1 MNRYYIENQSNLIKI
16 YKDSIDDSLV
26 FNNILFSSYSEAKY
40 YLLHFKDTIFQQLG
54 YSNFLDEDLKE
65 YTSLKNRINDLKQNI
80 ITIDTIIKKHEN
92 YVKGYFQSEEWLARQ
107 EAAQLY
113 ENVLNEKR
121 LLIISHKEKLASH
134 IREIS
139 NLKITAGSLTVDNI
153 LNGRY
158 NQVPAYLKSKHI
170 ERFAH
175 DYTNDLIKFSKK
187 ENEALDNYKEVLRS
201 FDSKSRSIYKEKKK
215 IVKLYLKEIELQ
227 KELKRLEL
235 KIITK
240 IPNQNYYYFVNIDN
254 LPFER
259 LQYNKELECYN
270 LFVVYK
276 NRITEIKS
284 FYEYN
289 NQYYIF
295 SSEGMLPSSKC
306 LFLMNDNIGELIQLE
321 RKEII
326 LGDNL

>member
-1 MNRYYIENQSNLIKI
+1 MNRYYIESHSNLIKI
-16 YKDSIDDSLV
+16 YKDSVDNNLV
-26 FNNILFSSYSEAKY
+26 FNNILFSSYSEAKF
-40 YLLHFKDTIFQQLG
+40 YLLHFKDSIFEKLG
-54 YSNFLDEDLKE
+54 YTNCYDEDLKE
-65 YTSLKNRINDLKQNI
+65 YTSLKNKINDLEQKI

-92 YVKGYFQSEEWLARQ
+92 YVKGYFHSEEWLARQ

-175 DYTNDLIKFSKK
+175 DYTNDLIEFSKK
-187 ENEALDNYKEVLRS
+187 ENEALDNYKEILRR
-201 FDSKSRSIYKEKKK
+201 FDSESRSIYKEKKK
-215 IVKLYLKEIELQ
+215 IVKLHLKEIELQ

>member
-16 YKDSIDDSLV
+16 YKGSIDDSLV

-92 YVKGYFQSEEWLARQ
+92 YVKGYFQSDEWLARQ

-175 DYTNDLIKFSKK
+175 DYTNDLIAFSKK
-187 ENEALDNYKEVLRS
+187 ENEALNNYKEILRR
-201 FDSKSRSIYKEKKK
+201 FDSESRSIYKEKKK
-215 IVKLYLKEIELQ
+215 IVKLHLKEIELQ

-235 KIITK
+235 KVITK

-284 FYEYN
+284 FYEHD

-306 LFLMNDNIGELIQLE
+306 LFLMNDNIGELVQLE

>member
-40 YLLHFKDTIFQQLG
+40 YLLHFKNTIFQQLG

-65 YTSLKNRINDLKQNI
+65 YTSLKNRIIDLKQNI
-80 ITIDTIIKKHEN
+80 NTIDTIIKKHEN

-187 ENEALDNYKEVLRS
+187 ENEALDNYKEILRR
-201 FDSKSRSIYKEKKK
+201 FDRESRSIYKEKKK
-215 IVKLYLKEIELQ
+215 IVKLHLKEIELQ

-284 FYEYN
+284 FYEHN

>member
-1 MNRYYIENQSNLIKI
+1 MSRYYIESHSNLIKI
-16 YKDSIDDSLV
+16 YKDSVDNNLV
-26 FNNILFSSYSEAKY
+26 FNNILFSSYSEAKF
-40 YLLHFKDTIFQQLG
+40 YLLHFKDTIFEKLG

-92 YVKGYFQSEEWLARQ
+92 YVKGYFQSDEWLARQ

-175 DYTNDLIKFSKK
+175 DYTNDLIAFSKK
-187 ENEALDNYKEVLRS
+187 ENEALDNYKEILRR
-201 FDSKSRSIYKEKKK
+201 FDSESRSIYKEKKK
-215 IVKLYLKEIELQ
+215 IVKLHLKEIELQ

-284 FYEYN
+284 FYEHN

>member
-92 YVKGYFQSEEWLARQ
+92 YVKGYFQSDEWLARQ

-187 ENEALDNYKEVLRS
+187 ENEALDNYKEILRR
-201 FDSKSRSIYKEKKK
+201 FDSESRSIYKEKKK
-215 IVKLYLKEIELQ
+215 IVKLHLKEIELQ

>member
-1 MNRYYIENQSNLIKI
+1 MR
-16 YKDSIDDSLV
+16 
-26 FNNILFSSYSEAKY
+26 
-40 YLLHFKDTIFQQLG
+40 HFKDTIFQQLG

-80 ITIDTIIKKHEN
+80 NAIDTIIKKHKN
-92 YVKGYFQSEEWLARQ
+92 YVKGYFQSDEWLARQ

-158 NQVPAYLKSKHI
+158 KQVPAYLKSKHI

-175 DYTNDLIKFSKK
+175 DYTNDLIEFSKK
-187 ENEALDNYKEVLRS
+187 ENEALDNYKEILRR
-201 FDSKSRSIYKEKKK
+201 FDSESRSIYKEKKK
-215 IVKLYLKEIELQ
+215 IVKLHLKEIELQ

-235 KIITK
+235 KVITK

-284 FYEYN
+284 FYEHD

-306 LFLMNDNIGELIQLE
+306 LFLMNDNIGELVQLE
-321 RKEII
+321 RKK
-326 LGDNL
+326 LY

>member
-16 YKDSIDDSLV
+16 YKGSIDDSLV

-107 EAAQLY
+107 KAAQLY

-158 NQVPAYLKSKHI
+158 KQVPAYLKSKHI

-175 DYTNDLIKFSKK
+175 DYTNDLIEFSKK
-187 ENEALDNYKEVLRS
+187 ENEALDNYKEILRR
-201 FDSKSRSIYKEKKK
+201 FDSESRSIYKEKKK
-215 IVKLYLKEIELQ
+215 IVKLHLKEIELQ

-254 LPFER
+254 LPFKR

-306 LFLMNDNIGELIQLE
+306 LFLMNDNIGEPIQLE

>member
-1 MNRYYIENQSNLIKI
+1 MNRYYIESHSNLIKI
-16 YKDSIDDSLV
+16 YKDSVDNNLV
-26 FNNILFSSYSEAKY
+26 FNNILFSSYSEAKF
-40 YLLHFKDTIFQQLG
+40 YLLHFKDTIFEKLG
-54 YSNFLDEDLKE
+54 YTNCYDEDLKE
-65 YTSLKNRINDLKQNI
+65 YTSLKNKINDLEQKI
-80 ITIDTIIKKHEN
+80 IPIDTIIKKHKN
-92 YVKGYFQSEEWLARQ
+92 YVKGYFHSEEWFARQ
-107 EAAQLY
+107 EVAKLY

-121 LLIISHKEKLASH
+121 VLVIAHKAKLASH
-134 IREIS
+134 IRKIS
-139 NLKITAGSLTVDNI
+139 NLKITAGSLTIDSI
-153 LNGRY
+153 LNGKY

-170 ERFAH
+170 ERFTH
-175 DYTNDLIKFSKK
+175 KYTNDLIEFSKK
-187 ENEALDNYKEVLRS
+187 EEEALNNYKEILKR
-201 FDSKSRSIYKEKKK
+201 FDSESRSIYKEKKK
-215 IVKLYLKEIELQ
+215 IVKLHLKKIELQ

-240 IPNQNYYYFVNIDN
+240 IPNQSYYYFVNIDN

>member
-16 YKDSIDDSLV
+16 YKGSIDDSLV

-92 YVKGYFQSEEWLARQ
+92 YVKGYFQSDEWLARQ

-175 DYTNDLIKFSKK
+175 DYTNDLIAFSKK
-187 ENEALDNYKEVLRS
+187 ENEALNNYKEILRR
-201 FDSKSRSIYKEKKK
+201 FDSESRSIYKEKKK
-215 IVKLYLKEIELQ
+215 IVKLHLKEIELQ

-235 KIITK
+235 KVITK

>member
-92 YVKGYFQSEEWLARQ
+92 YVKGYFQSDEWLARQ

-175 DYTNDLIKFSKK
+175 DYTNDLIAFSKK
-187 ENEALDNYKEVLRS
+187 ENEALNNYKEILRR
-201 FDSKSRSIYKEKKK
+201 FDSESRSIYKEKKK
-215 IVKLYLKEIELQ
+215 IVKLHLKEIELQ

-235 KIITK
+235 KVITK

-284 FYEYN
+284 FYEHD

-306 LFLMNDNIGELIQLE
+306 LFLMNDNIGELVQLE

>member
-16 YKDSIDDSLV
+16 YKGSIDDSLV

-107 EAAQLY
+107 KAAQLY

-121 LLIISHKEKLASH
+121 LLVISHKERLASH

-175 DYTNDLIKFSKK
+175 DYTNDLIEFSKK
-187 ENEALDNYKEVLRS
+187 ENEALDNYKEILRR
-201 FDSKSRSIYKEKKK
+201 FDSESRSIYKEKKK
-215 IVKLYLKEIELQ
+215 IVKLHLKEIELQ

>member
-16 YKDSIDDSLV
+16 YKNSIDDSLV

-92 YVKGYFQSEEWLARQ
+92 YVKGYFQSDEWLARQ

-175 DYTNDLIKFSKK
+175 DYTNDLIEFSKK
-187 ENEALDNYKEVLRS
+187 ENEALDNYKEILRR
-201 FDSKSRSIYKEKKK
+201 FDSESRSIYKEKKK
-215 IVKLYLKEIELQ
+215 IVKLHLKEIELQ

>member
-1 MNRYYIENQSNLIKI
+1 M
-16 YKDSIDDSLV
+16 
-26 FNNILFSSYSEAKY
+26 
-40 YLLHFKDTIFQQLG
+40 G

-80 ITIDTIIKKHEN
+80 NAIDTIIKKHKN
-92 YVKGYFQSEEWLARQ
+92 YVKGYFQSDEWLARQ
-107 EAAQLY
+107 KAAQLY
-113 ENVLNEKR
+113 EDVLNEKR

-153 LNGRY
+153 LNGKY

-187 ENEALDNYKEVLRS
+187 ENEAFDNYKEILRR
-201 FDSKSRSIYKEKKK
+201 FDSESRSIYKEKKK
-215 IVKLYLKEIELQ
+215 IVKLHLKEIELQ

>member
-1 MNRYYIENQSNLIKI
+1 MNKYYIEKHSNLIKI
-16 YKDSIDDSLV
+16 YKDSVDNNLV

-107 EAAQLY
+107 KAAQLY

-187 ENEALDNYKEVLRS
+187 ENEVLDNYKEVLRS

-215 IVKLYLKEIELQ
+215 IVKLHLKEIELQ

>member
-40 YLLHFKDTIFQQLG
+40 YLLHFKNTIFQQLG

-80 ITIDTIIKKHEN
+80 NAIDTIIKKHKN
-92 YVKGYFQSEEWLARQ
+92 YVKGYFQSTEWLARQ

-175 DYTNDLIKFSKK
+175 DYTNDLIEFSKK
-187 ENEALDNYKEVLRS
+187 ENEVLDNYKEILRH
-201 FDSKSRSIYKEKKK
+201 FDSESRSIYKEKKK
-215 IVKLYLKEIELQ
+215 IVKLHLKEIELQ

-306 LFLMNDNIGELIQLE
+306 LFLMNDNIGEPIQLE

>member
-16 YKDSIDDSLV
+16 YKGSIDDSLV

-92 YVKGYFQSEEWLARQ
+92 YVKGYFQSDEWLARQ
-107 EAAQLY
+107 KAAQLY

-187 ENEALDNYKEVLRS
+187 ENEVLDNYKEVLRS

-215 IVKLYLKEIELQ
+215 IVKLHLKEIELQ

-306 LFLMNDNIGELIQLE
+306 LFLMNDNIGEPIQLE

>member
-92 YVKGYFQSEEWLARQ
+92 YVKGYFQSDEWLARQ

-187 ENEALDNYKEVLRS
+187 ENEALDNYKEILRR
-201 FDSKSRSIYKEKKK
+201 FDSESRSIYKEKKK
-215 IVKLYLKEIELQ
+215 IVKLHLKEIELQ

-306 LFLMNDNIGELIQLE
+306 LFLMNDNIGEPIQLE

>member
-1 MNRYYIENQSNLIKI
+1 MNKYYIENQSNLIKL
-16 YKDSIDDSLV
+16 YKDSIDNSLV
-26 FNNILFSSYSEAKY
+26 FNNILFSSYSEAKF
-40 YLLHFKDTIFQQLG
+40 YLLHFKDTIFEKLG
-54 YSNFLDEDLKE
+54 YTNCYDEDLKQ
-65 YTSLKNRINDLKQNI
+65 YTSLKNKINELKEKINSV
-80 ITIDTIIKKHEN
+80 DTIIKNHDD
-92 YVKGYFQSEEWLARQ
+92 YVKGYFKSDEWLARQ
-107 EAAQLY
+107 EAAKLY

-121 LLIISHKEKLASH
+121 VLIIDYKAKLASH

-139 NLKITAGSLTVDNI
+139 DLKITAGSLTIDRI
-153 LNGRY
+153 LNGKY

-170 ERFAH
+170 ERFTH
-175 DYTNDLIKFSKK
+175 EYTNALIEFSKK
-187 ENEALDNYKEVLRS
+187 ENEALNHYKEILRS
-201 FDSKSRSIYKEKKK
+201 YDSHSRSIYKEKKK

-240 IPNQNYYYFVNIDN
+240 IPNQTYYYFVNIDN

-259 LQYNKELECYN
+259 LQYNQALECYN

-276 NRITEIKS
+276 NKITEIKS

-295 SSEGMLPSSKC
+295 TSEGMLPSSHC
-306 LFLMNDNIGELIQLE
+306 VFLMNDNIGEHIE
-321 RKEII
+321 IKKKEII

>member
-92 YVKGYFQSEEWLARQ
+92 YVKGYFQSDEWLARQ

-153 LNGRY
+153 LNGKY

-187 ENEALDNYKEVLRS
+187 ENEALDNYKEILRR
-201 FDSKSRSIYKEKKK
+201 FDSESRSIYKEKKK
-215 IVKLYLKEIELQ
+215 IVKLHLKEIELQ

>member
-16 YKDSIDDSLV
+16 YKNSIDDSLV

-80 ITIDTIIKKHEN
+80 ITIDTIIKKHKN
-92 YVKGYFQSEEWLARQ
+92 YVKGYFQSYEWLARQ
-107 EAAQLY
+107 KAAQLY

-170 ERFAH
+170 ERFTH
-175 DYTNDLIKFSKK
+175 DYTNDLIAFSKK
-187 ENEALDNYKEVLRS
+187 ENEALDNYKEILRR
-201 FDSKSRSIYKEKKK
+201 FDSESRSIYKEKKK
-215 IVKLYLKEIELQ
+215 IVKLHLKEIELQ

>member
-16 YKDSIDDSLV
+16 YKGSIDDNLV

-92 YVKGYFQSEEWLARQ
+92 YVKGYFQSDEWLARQ

-175 DYTNDLIKFSKK
+175 DYTNDLIAFSKK
-187 ENEALDNYKEVLRS
+187 ENEALNNYKEILRR
-201 FDSKSRSIYKEKKK
+201 FDSESRSIYKEKKK
-215 IVKLYLKEIELQ
+215 IVKLHLKEIELQ

-235 KIITK
+235 KVITK